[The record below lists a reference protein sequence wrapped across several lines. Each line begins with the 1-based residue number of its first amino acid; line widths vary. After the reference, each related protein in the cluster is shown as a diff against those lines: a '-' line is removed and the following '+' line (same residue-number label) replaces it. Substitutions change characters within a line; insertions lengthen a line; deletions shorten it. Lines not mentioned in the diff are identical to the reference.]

1 MAQSLYISLRANFN
15 NPTKPQLISMINLI
29 HKTKPNLGMSVNYQ
43 IICPDLIQ
51 TKTLYGKVSNMKLL
65 NYLASTEYSY
75 LDIDIH
81 ELVKELK

>member
-29 HKTKPNLGMSVNYQ
+29 QKTKPNLGLSVNYQ
-43 IICPDLIQ
+43 VIHPIEIQ

-65 NYLASTEYSY
+65 NYLASAEYSY

-81 ELVKELK
+81 SIMKELK